1 MPTLEQTCRLTR
13 PAALVA
19 LLSLTWAATFVGVV
33 QGEPK
38 ASTVRLVVDY
48 GDGVEVHFTALPWR
62 EDMTVLN
69 ALSAAQAH
77 RHGMSFTQRGAGA
90 SAMITKIGDVKNEG
104 DGRNW
109 LYYVNEKQ
117 GEVSAGVMKLKPGD
131 AVLWRF
137 ETYDYNQ

>member
-1 MPTLEQTCRLTR
+1 MSTIEQTRRLTR
-13 PAALVA
+13 NTALVTA
-19 LLSLTWAATFVGVV
+19 LALISAAMAVAVAH
-33 QGEPK
+33 GEPK

-48 GDGVEVHFTALPWR
+48 GDGVEVHFTALPWQ
-62 EDMTVLN
+62 EGMTVLN

-77 RHGMSFTQRGAGA
+77 RHGMTFTHRGSGA
-90 SAMITKIGDVKNEG
+90 SAMVTKIGDVKNEG

-109 LYYVNEKQ
+109 LYYVNDKQ
-117 GEVSAGVMKLKPGD
+117 GEVSAGAMKLKPGD

>member
-1 MPTLEQTCRLTR
+1 MPTIEQPRRLTR
-13 PAALVA
+13 RTVLVA
-19 LLSLTWAATFVGVV
+19 AVTLVLATTAVAVLH
-33 QGEPK
+33 GEPK
-38 ASTVRLVVDY
+38 GSTVRLVVDY

-62 EDMTVLN
+62 ADMTVLN

-77 RHGMSFTQRGAGA
+77 RHGMAFTNRGSGA
-90 SAMITKIGDVKNEG
+90 SAMVTKIGDVKNEG

-109 LYYVNEKQ
+109 LYYVNDKQ
-117 GEVSAGVMKLKPGD
+117 GEISAGAMKLKSGD